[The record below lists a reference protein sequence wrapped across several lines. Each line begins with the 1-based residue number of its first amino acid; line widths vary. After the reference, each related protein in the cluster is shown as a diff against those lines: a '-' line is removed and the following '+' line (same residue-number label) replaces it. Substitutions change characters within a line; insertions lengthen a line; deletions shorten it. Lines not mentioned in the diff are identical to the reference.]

1 MAVLKITFSPTGGT
15 ENCAYIVA
23 NTLSSIVEDI
33 DLTDRTVD
41 FTKVEVAPQDVCVIA
56 VPSFGGRVPAVALE
70 RLAQIK
76 GNGAKAVLMA
86 VYGNREIDDTLLEL
100 KDVAESAGFKTIAAI
115 SAVAEHSMVRQFA
128 ANRPDAQDQMEL
140 ERFATQIAAR
150 NAVGVFKEVKVPGN
164 KPYKE
169 FNGVPAKPMANED
182 CKKCGKCADQCP
194 VGAIP
199 KDAPNETDKAA
210 CITCLRCVAICPAK
224 ARDMSPEFKE
234 AITQR
239 LAPLCAERKANTLY
253 I

>member
-1 MAVLKITFSPTGGT
+1 MAVLKIVFSPTGGT
-15 ENCAYIVA
+15 ENAAYIVA
-23 NTLSSIVEDI
+23 NTLSNNVKTI
-33 DLTDRTVD
+33 DLCDRTLD
-41 FTKVEVAPQDVCVIA
+41 FASVAVGAGDVCVIA
-56 VPSFGGRVPAVALE
+56 VPSYGGRVPAIAVE

-100 KDVAESAGFKTIAAI
+100 KEVAENAGFKTIAAI

-128 ANRPDAQDQMEL
+128 ANRPDVQDQMEL

-150 NAVGVFKEVKVPGN
+150 LAVGMFREVKVPGN

-169 FNGVPAKPMANED
+169 YNGVPMKPMAND
-182 CKKCGKCADQCP
+182 ACKKCGKCPEQCP

-199 KDAPNETDKAA
+199 KDAPNETDEAK

>member
-1 MAVLKITFSPTGGT
+1 MAVYQIVFSPTGGT

-23 NTLSSIVEDI
+23 TTLNSNAETI
-33 DLTDRTVD
+33 DLTDRAVD
-41 FTKVEVAPQDVCVIA
+41 FTKVVIAPEDICVIA

-76 GNGAKAVLMA
+76 GNGAKAILMA

-100 KDVAESAGFKTIAAI
+100 KEVAENAGFKTIAAI

-128 ANRPDAQDQMEL
+128 ANRPDVQDQMEL

-150 NAVGVFKEVKVPGN
+150 IAVGMFKEVKVPGN

-169 FNGVPAKPMANED
+169 FNGVPAKPMASEA
-182 CKKCGKCADQCP
+182 CKQCGKCADQCP

-199 KDAPNETDKAA
+199 KDAPNETNKEK

>member
-1 MAVLKITFSPTGGT
+1 MAVYQIVFSPTGGT

-23 NTLSSIVEDI
+23 TTLNSNAETI
-33 DLTDRTVD
+33 DLTDRAVD
-41 FTKVEVAPQDVCVIA
+41 FTKVEVEPEDICVIA

-100 KDVAESAGFKTIAAI
+100 KDVAENAGFKTIAAI
-115 SAVAEHSMVRQFA
+115 SAVAEHSLVRSIA
-128 ANRPDAQDQMEL
+128 ASRPDVQDQMEL

-150 NAVGVFKEVKVPGN
+150 NAVGIFKEVNVPGN
-164 KPYKE
+164 RPYKD
-169 FNGVPAKPMANED
+169 FKGVPMKPFAND
-182 CKKCGKCADQCP
+182 ACKKCGACAAKCP

-199 KDAPNETDKAA
+199 QDAPNETDNSL
-210 CITCLRCVAICPAK
+210 CITCMRCVQVCPAK
-224 ARDMSPEFKE
+224 ARSLADGVE
-234 AITQR
+234 ASVAQW
-239 LAPLCAERKANTLY
+239 LKPLCEGRKPNTLF